1 MTRTDLIL
9 ATSILLFGAFCIG
22 FLTHWLVNRLSH
34 VSKSDLNE
42 LDRMAAALHHA
53 EEARD
58 AALVRQRKTEDELER
73 TGSDLEAALRALH
86 QARLDAEEL
95 RAFISEQNMGTR

>member
-34 VSKSDLNE
+34 VSKSDLDE

-53 EEARD
+53 EESRD
-58 AALVRQRKTEDELER
+58 TALGRRRKAEDELER
-73 TGSDLEAALRALH
+73 TRSDLDAAVGALTEAR
-86 QARLDAEEL
+86 QDAEEL